1 MNLLGKII
9 AGIVGIGLSAYFL
22 KPEVVYDGRIETI
35 ILVGLI
41 LGLLLFFAK
50 PILNIVTFPLRVIT
64 LNIFSLVVIGFLVW
78 LLTVFFPEEKFD
90 IINLYGFIKTT
101 LIVWISE
108 LLFASD
114 I

>member
-9 AGIVGIGLSAYFL
+9 AGIIGIGLSDYFIQG
-22 KPEVVYDGRIETI
+22 VVSDGRLETI
-35 ILVGLI
+35 LLIGLV
-41 LGLLLFFAK
+41 LGLLLFFIK
-50 PILNIVTFPLRVIT
+50 PILNLITLPLRVIT
-64 LNIFSLVVIGFLVW
+64 LNLFSFIIIAFLIWLTTIIFQGKLSFTNTSSLLW
-78 LLTVFFPEEKFD
+78 
-90 IINLYGFIKTT
+90 TT